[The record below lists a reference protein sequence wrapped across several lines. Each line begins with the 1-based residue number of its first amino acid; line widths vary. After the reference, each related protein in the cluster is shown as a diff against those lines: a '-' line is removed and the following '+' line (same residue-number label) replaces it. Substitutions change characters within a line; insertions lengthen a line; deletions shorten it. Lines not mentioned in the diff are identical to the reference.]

1 MAESKVSTLPPSR
14 DTAQAMSQENVEIVR
29 GTRIVLS
36 PLSERAARR
45 RTLDER
51 FFVRLPAIYRRQAAA
66 FWRATERSRLRRW
79 GVAYSIQRGYAA
91 LNRRDYDVTLMRSDP
106 DVEYRPS
113 ADLMPPDLESVFYGH
128 DGYRKLWR
136 RWFDA
141 FEDMQFDPEEILV
154 LGDRLLVTAQQRG
167 HGSGSGVAMSQ
178 QVFQLY
184 KIRQGVSISQADFT
198 DRDEALEAAGLP
210 E

>member
-1 MAESKVSTLPPSR
+1 
-14 DTAQAMSQENVEIVR
+14 MSQENVEIVR

-66 FWRATERSRLRRW
+66 FWRATERPRLRRW
-79 GVAYSIQRGYAA
+79 SIAYSIQRGYAA
-91 LNRRDYDVTLMRSDP
+91 LNRRDYEVTLMRSDP

-113 ADLMPPDLESVFYGH
+113 GDVMPPDLEAVFYGH

-136 RWFDA
+136 SNGHSAVHRCDGQW
-141 FEDMQFDPEEILV
+141 IL
-154 LGDRLLVTAQQRG
+154 LPDRRG
-167 HGSGSGVAMSQ
+167 LFFRLDQWHYSYD
-178 QVFQLY
+178 L
-184 KIRQGVSISQADFT
+184 
-198 DRDEALEAAGLP
+198 
-210 E
+210 